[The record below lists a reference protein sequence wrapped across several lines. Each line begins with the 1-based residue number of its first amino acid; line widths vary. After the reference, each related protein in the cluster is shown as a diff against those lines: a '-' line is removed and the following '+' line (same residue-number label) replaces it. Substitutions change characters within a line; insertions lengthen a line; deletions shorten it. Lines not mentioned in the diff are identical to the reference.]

1 MQQRRRYII
10 KKIIIFFGQL
20 SILWMIYWF
29 GNQIVQ
35 WANIPIPGTVVGMII
50 LFLLLSAGIIK
61 LEQVQLATDFL
72 LKHMLFF
79 FVPIAVGLMNWG
91 GLFWANGLILGAA
104 IVFSAL
110 VPFFAVGH
118 IGQKLARSR
127 KT

>member
-1 MQQRRRYII
+1 MV
-10 KKIIIFFGQL
+10 
-20 SILWMIYWF
+20 YWL

-35 WANIPIPGTVVGMII
+35 WAKIPVPGTVVGMIL
-50 LFLLLSAGIIK
+50 LFVLLSAGIVK
-61 LEQVQLATDFL
+61 LEYVQVATDFL

-91 GLFWANGLILGAA
+91 GLFWNNGLILAAA

-118 IGQKLARSR
+118 LGQKLSRS
-127 KT
+127 KKV

>member
-1 MQQRRRYII
+1 MQREAVYIR
-10 KKIIIFFGQL
+10 KIMIFSGQL
-20 SILWMIYWF
+20 SILWMVYWL

-35 WANIPIPGTVVGMII
+35 WAKIPIPGTVVGMIL
-50 LFLLLSAGIIK
+50 LFMLLSAGIIK
-61 LEQVQLATDFL
+61 LEHVQLATDFL

-79 FVPIAVGLMNWG
+79 FIPIAVGLMNWG
-91 GLFWANGLILGAA
+91 GLFWNNGLILGAA

-118 IGQKLARSR
+118 IGQKLARSK